1 MRRAVWHWKDFQ
13 FDTCLLNTMVGH
25 RFCFYFER
33 IGRNYFLATEAG
45 RGQSGSCAQRKS
57 CATRSLADSATPR
70 HTFANHR
77 FWRIEMDKIKQ
88 IGAAA
93 LIATLLG
100 SLSACDQM
108 STRQRDTAVGAGVGG
123 VAGAALGG
131 SALSTVGGAAAGGL
145 IGNQVGK

>member
-1 MRRAVWHWKDFQ
+1 MLKESAGTVFSSPGWAWTVRHICSAQ
-13 FDTCLLNTMVGH
+13 TMCGMWV
-25 RFCFYFER
+25 
-33 IGRNYFLATEAG
+33 
-45 RGQSGSCAQRKS
+45 CAI
-57 CATRSLADSATPR
+57 RSLAGLTATR
-70 HTFANHR
+70 YAFVIHR
-77 FWRIEMDKIKQ
+77 FWRVEMDKIKQ

-93 LIATLLG
+93 LIAALLG
-100 SLSACDQM
+100 GLSACDQM